1 VAKSSWI
8 TLGAGEERLAQVTL
22 DAPEGEYQV
31 RQATNTGSNVHEDL
45 VIQELPEHPIKHG
58 T

>member
-1 VAKSSWI
+1 
-8 TLGAGEERLAQVTL
+8 LGAGEERLAQVTL

-45 VIQELPEHPIKHG
+45 VTQELAEHPIEHG